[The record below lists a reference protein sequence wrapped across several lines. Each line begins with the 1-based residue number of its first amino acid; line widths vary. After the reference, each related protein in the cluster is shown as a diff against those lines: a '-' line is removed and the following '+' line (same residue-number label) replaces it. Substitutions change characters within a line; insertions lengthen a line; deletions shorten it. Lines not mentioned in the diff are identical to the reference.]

1 MPLLDSIV
9 SKIKIKNTQGFH
21 KRSKYRPQNFSQAE
35 AKLKAPQTDRLDL
48 SFVKDF
54 HVVGEK
60 MAEVLEN
67 IYVANFAQQSL
78 LFNKNAT

>member
-1 MPLLDSIV
+1 MPLLDYKYLV
-9 SKIKIKNTQGFH
+9 SKIRIKNTQGFH

-54 HVVGEK
+54 HAVGKEMTRNGRK
-60 MAEVLEN
+60 MA
-67 IYVANFAQQSL
+67 IYES
-78 LFNKNAT
+78 